1 MRWDPAK
8 YVQFGDYRNRPFF
21 DLTARIHALAPA
33 RVVDL
38 GCGPG
43 NLTATLAE
51 RWPGAQVVGLDSSA
65 EMLAK
70 AAPLAAETPGLA
82 FEQADIA
89 AWMPTPDTDVVVSN
103 AALQWVPGHQ
113 DMMRR
118 WLQALRPGAWFA
130 MQVPGNFN
138 APSHALMREL
148 ADSDRW
154 ASKLGGV
161 LRGGESV
168 GEPGDYLAVL
178 LEAGCSADAWETS
191 YLQVLPGQDPVLEW
205 VRGTAL
211 VPVRA
216 ALDADEAQQFEAEY
230 AAALRSAYPQGVHGT
245 VFPFRRIF
253 AVGRKAAR

>member
-1 MRWDPAK
+1 MKWDPAK

-21 DLTARIHALAPA
+21 DLTARIQAEDPVQ
-33 RVVDL
+33 VVDL

-51 RWPGAQVVGLDSSA
+51 RWPGARVVGVDSSA

-70 AAPLAAETPGLA
+70 AAPLAVEIPNLS

-89 AWMPTPDTDVVVSN
+89 GWMPTARTDVVVSN

-118 WLQALRPGAWFA
+118 WLAALRPGAWFA
-130 MQVPGNFN
+130 VQVPGNFN

-148 ADSDRW
+148 AASDRW
-154 ASKLGGV
+154 ASKLAGV

-168 GEPGDYLAVL
+168 GEPGDYLGIL
-178 LEAGCSADAWETS
+178 LDAGWAADVWETS
-191 YLQVLPGQDPVLEW
+191 YQQVLTGTDPVLEW
-205 VRGTAL
+205 VRGTGL
-211 VPVRA
+211 RPVLA
-216 ALDADEAQQFEAEY
+216 ALEETDAKRFESEY
-230 AAALRSAYPQGVHGT
+230 AAALREAYPRAADGT

-253 AVGRKAAR
+253 AVGRKAG